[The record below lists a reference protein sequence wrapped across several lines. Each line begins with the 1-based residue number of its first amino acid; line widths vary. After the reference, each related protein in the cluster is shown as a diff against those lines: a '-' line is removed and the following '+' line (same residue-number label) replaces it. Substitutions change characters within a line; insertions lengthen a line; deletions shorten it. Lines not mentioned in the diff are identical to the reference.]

1 MRKREWEKRF
11 LNALRSLPKYER
23 EEALE
28 YYREMYGDKAESGIP
43 EAEILREFGSPEV
56 CAERILN
63 EARPTRTKPPQREQ
77 RSFSVGEIV
86 LFAVGFLVLGLPIA
100 CVVLSLLVA
109 FGAVAVSGVAVSVA
123 GVIYAIVSPLLMAGS
138 LLTAGMFMHVGV
150 GLTLCGVGALLC
162 ALFGHAVKYLAI
174 GAKKLFQLFQ
184 ERRPL

>member
-1 MRKREWEKRF
+1 M
-11 LNALRSLPKYER
+11 
-23 EEALE
+23 
-28 YYREMYGDKAESGIP
+28 
-43 EAEILREFGSPEV
+43 
-56 CAERILN
+56 
-63 EARPTRTKPPQREQ
+63 
-77 RSFSVGEIV
+77 
-86 LFAVGFLVLGLPIA
+86 FAVGFLVLGLPIA

-138 LLTAGMFMHVGV
+138 LSTAGMFMHVGV

-162 ALFGHAVKYLAI
+162 ALFGHVAKYLAI